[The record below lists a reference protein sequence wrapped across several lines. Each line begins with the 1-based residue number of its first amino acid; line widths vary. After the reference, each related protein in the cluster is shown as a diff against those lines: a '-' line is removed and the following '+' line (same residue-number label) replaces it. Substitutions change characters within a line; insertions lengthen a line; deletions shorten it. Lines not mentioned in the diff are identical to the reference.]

1 MEKILSLPAV
11 NFYYFYYKNMF
22 MVKEVDIILFL
33 GKHNF

>member
-11 NFYYFYYKNMF
+11 NFYYKNML